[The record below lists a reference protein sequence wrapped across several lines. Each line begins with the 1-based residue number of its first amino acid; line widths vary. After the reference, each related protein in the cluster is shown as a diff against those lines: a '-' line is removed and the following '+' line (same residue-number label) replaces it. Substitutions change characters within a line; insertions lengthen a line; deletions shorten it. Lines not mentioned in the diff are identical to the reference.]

1 MITLVTH
8 RPSIAR
14 LAAAAGLAYIAGIS
28 IENMT
33 ILEAPT
39 VDSPVGEI
47 RAAYADEALQ
57 IVSWAAGVFAL
68 FAYCGFAVALYARLR
83 RGGGRWALVGLIGG
97 IGGPVIAAVGLTASV
112 ILIARVSELSDDEAR
127 DLLELNVNARI
138 VSGVFVALFLAGFG
152 MAALRTAALPRPL
165 ALFACALAVPMALAP
180 IAAIAESSELR
191 LAVTLAFSC
200 QSLWIFAVSTWLL
213 FGSEAPATF
222 VRRTAF
228 LLLVLAA
235 GLIGLALLAAPGATG
250 KFFSW
255 GLGPEPLAAFAG
267 GVYVGAAAVYAAGL
281 MRPWTEAR
289 GLVAGAV
296 VLSVSVLVA
305 TLVHL
310 ELFDFDRLQAWAWL
324 VLFAG
329 FSAVTTAL
337 LAIGG
342 REEPQAPTARP
353 VRVLLGVVA
362 VVLAPLA
369 LALWVDPTALSGASP
384 FALAPM
390 GGRFAGSWVALV
402 AVLAGW
408 AAWRGGAAE
417 ARFAGLALVALPA
430 GALLAALRTAS
441 DLDGGAPLYV
451 AALVLLVLAGVRVLT
466 SLRVPAAA

>member
-1 MITLVTH
+1 MITVVSP
-8 RPSIAR
+8 RPPIAR

-28 IENMT
+28 VENMT
-33 ILEAPT
+33 ILESPT

-57 IVSWAAGVFAL
+57 TVCWAAGLFAL
-68 FAYCGFAVALYARLR
+68 FAYCGFAVALHSLMR
-83 RGGGRWALVGLIGG
+83 RGGGPWPLVGLIGG
-97 IGGPVIAAVGLTASV
+97 IGGPVVAAVGLVASAIV
-112 ILIARVSELSDDEAR
+112 IARASELSGDEVR
-127 DLLELNVNARI
+127 DLFELYVNARI

-152 MAALRTAALPRPL
+152 IAALRTAALPRPL

-180 IAAIAESSELR
+180 IAAIADSAGLR

-213 FGSEAPATF
+213 FGPEAPATF

-250 KFFSW
+250 SFFSW

-281 MRPWTEAR
+281 MRPWEDAR

-329 FSAVTTAL
+329 FSAVTTGL
-337 LAIGG
+337 LLIGG
-342 REEPQAPTARP
+342 RAEWQPPAAQPIRM
-353 VRVLLGVVA
+353 LLGA
-362 VVLAPLA
+362 VGVLLAPLA
-369 LALWVDPTALSGASP
+369 LALWIDPTALSGASP

-417 ARFAGLALVALPA
+417 ARFAGLALVALPV
-430 GALLAALRTAS
+430 GALLAALRTAP
-441 DLDGGAPLYV
+441 DLDGEAPLYV
-451 AALVLLVLAGVRVLT
+451 VALVVLVLAGVGVLMR
-466 SLRVPAAA
+466 LRVPAAA